1 MRPTA
6 ILLASV
12 VGTAVLAVGTS
23 ASGSGGASLQGG
35 ESNAARAG
43 AVHRALAHI
52 AQKKLRK
59 PCKRCKNLV
68 VGQGSG
74 GQGLRPTGSSS
85 TRASPRHP
93 RVLKFV
99 TDQTGKGATEN
110 FFYTTAA
117 GDLLFAAI
125 VTDGATITPPAGW
138 QAVPGSDVSDA
149 TGRRLQ
155 IFYSIPV
162 PLSALAKSDPGDRI
176 GPDSHSFSASA
187 AGAMRGVLFNVS
199 GADQAAPIDA
209 AAARSQRNALDRRS
223 GSIARRDRRT
233 HAAALLRRHRLEAD
247 VDGACRHEA
256 ARVQRR
262 QGAHVRAR
270 PPAAAIRFW
279 TPVRERR
286 RSPVRPRASGRC
298 RSEDPASDDVSEDA
312 HPQPA
317 QRRDRAVQ
325 GRRRRLRSCAAEVP
339 VEPAMHRRDRAR
351 GPGAGGGRRRL
362 GAGRQ
367 DAYSAA
373 RRVPG
378 ERLRCPKCGSRPPR
392 RTPGLFVQVLL
403 EAPNGQLVESTDR
416 RVDGGVLTLR

>member
-12 VGTAVLAVGTS
+12 VGMAVLAVGTS

-43 AVHRALAHI
+43 AVHRAPAHI
-52 AQKKLRK
+52 AQKKLKK

-74 GQGLRPTGSSS
+74 GQATCGPPALVDESVTA
-85 TRASPRHP
+85 ASQS
-93 RVLKFV
+93 LKFV
-99 TDQTGKGATEN
+99 TDQTEKGATEN

-187 AGAMRGVLFNVS
+187 AGAMRGVLLNVS

-209 AAARSQRNALDRRS
+209 AAAAANGTPSTDVAAPSLAATVAPTQLLFFGATGSKLTWTAPAGMKPLEFSADRE
-223 GSIARRDRRT
+223 RT
-233 HAAALLRRHRLEAD
+233 FGLAHQLLRSASDTGTRSATISSAAESFGALVAVRIPPPTTCPKMRILNRRKGGIVQFKAD
-247 VDGACRHEA
+247 ADGY
-256 ARVQRR
+256 V
-262 QGAHVRAR
+262 
-270 PPAAAIRFW
+270 
-279 TPVRERR
+279 PVRLKCQWSRR
-286 RSPVRPRASGRC
+286 CTGAIG
-298 RSEDPASDDVSEDA
+298 
-312 HPQPA
+312 
-317 QRRDRAVQ
+317 
-325 GRRRRLRSCAAEVP
+325 LLVP
-339 VEPAMHRRDRAR
+339 VPVASAAVSVPAGKTRTV
-351 GPGAGGGRRRL
+351 RL
-362 GAGRQ
+362 GVCQ
-367 DAYSAA
+367 VSI
-373 RRVPG
+373 
-378 ERLRCPKCGSRPPR
+378 RCPKSVPRPPR